1 MNSIIKRIRRWRD
14 ENVSKG
20 QLARMDKRMLDD
32 LGMVRGDI
40 KRVVHHLQ

>member
-1 MNSIIKRIRRWRD
+1 MNNIIKRIRRWRD

-20 QLARMDKRMLDD
+20 QLARLDKRMLDD

-40 KRVVHHLQ
+40 KRVVRHLQ